1 MNPNT
6 FRPEGGVG
14 LGDGEGKPPL
24 AHALLLALTEFY
36 VCIMYSMNPFLFRPE
51 GGVGL
56 GEGEGKPPL
65 AHALL
70 LALADLLFCP
80 EFTVSGGGHK
90 VRRHK

>member
-1 MNPNT
+1 
-6 FRPEGGVG
+6 
-14 LGDGEGKPPL
+14 
-24 AHALLLALTEFY
+24 
-36 VCIMYSMNPFLFRPE
+36 
-51 GGVGL
+51 VGL

-90 VRRHK
+90 VRCRVRRSFSVEAKRCEN